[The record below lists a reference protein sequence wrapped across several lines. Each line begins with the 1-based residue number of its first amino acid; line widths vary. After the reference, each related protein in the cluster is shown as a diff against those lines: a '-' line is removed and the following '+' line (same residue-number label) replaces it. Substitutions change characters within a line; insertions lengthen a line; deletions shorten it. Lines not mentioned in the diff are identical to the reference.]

1 MTVQIEVRCDY
12 CRGSNISIPLNAGE
26 ETYADCEDCGA
37 EVGTVADLKTQMS
50 LHLLGR
56 KTTDDRQPS
65 FSWYDQHPRA
75 ERPRR
80 ERPMLRVVSSGGR
93 R

>member
-26 ETYADCEDCGA
+26 ETLADCGDCGA

-56 KTTDDRQPS
+56 NIPDDRQPA
-65 FSWYDQHPRA
+65 FSWYDQHPHA
-75 ERPRR
+75 ERSRR
-80 ERPMLRVVSSGGR
+80 GRPMLRLVSSGR
-93 R
+93 RR